1 MTVSVTITTA
11 TRADTLVA
19 GNDALRNIRGNAADV
34 LMVRDSRVVKV
45 PVTLGLRGMFAS
57 EILEGLEAGDLVL
70 SADAEEGSRVRV
82 DQRTLLAIEED

>member
-1 MTVSVTITTA
+1 
-11 TRADTLVA
+11 
-19 GNDALRNIRGNAADV
+19 
-34 LMVRDSRVVKV
+34 
-45 PVTLGLRGMFAS
+45 MFAS